1 MAGDP
6 PTTLEQYGEDLTLV
20 TLANPGFQGQA
31 APGGYDYVRLG
42 AQSVVLSPTYLDP
55 TIRGEIKTFSR
66 IPEMTQPYESKPGV
80 HDWGAFTL
88 HRVCRLSANM
98 TAIQSDDSLNNID
111 DGTGGEDTAFSVN
124 LAANRSFWFWG
135 GFFYNSG
142 TTPDIKF
149 HFTGPSGWAAYAG
162 FLGLNTSGTFT
173 QQPWNQ
179 AAAVSL
185 GGSGAD
191 AWCYFFGTGSTGATA
206 GQMVAQYAQNTS
218 TASDTQMLT
227 PSWLMVVFR

>member
-135 GFFYNSG
+135 GFFYYSG

-162 FLGLNTSGTFT
+162 FLGL
-173 QQPWNQ
+173 
-179 AAAVSL
+179 
-185 GGSGAD
+185 
-191 AWCYFFGTGSTGATA
+191 
-206 GQMVAQYAQNTS
+206 
-218 TASDTQMLT
+218 
-227 PSWLMVVFR
+227 